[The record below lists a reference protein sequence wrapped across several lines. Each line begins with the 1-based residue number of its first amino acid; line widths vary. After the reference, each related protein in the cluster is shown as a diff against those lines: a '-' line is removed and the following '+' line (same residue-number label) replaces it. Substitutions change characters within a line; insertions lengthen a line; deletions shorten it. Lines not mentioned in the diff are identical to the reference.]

1 MPRYRVW
8 NVEDEQGLE
17 PNEIVTL
24 GWTFNEASHEAAAER
39 YARDDDDTPF
49 YDGTTWVV
57 VTEDV
62 ETGARQCHKITLK
75 IRVCFDVERVAR

>member
-49 YDGTTWVV
+49 CDGTTWVV

-62 ETGARQCHKITLK
+62 ETGTRQSHKITLK
-75 IRVCFDVERVAR
+75 IKVCFDVERVAR

>member
-49 YDGTTWVV
+49 DDGTTWVV

-62 ETGARQCHKITLK
+62 ETGTRQSHKITLK
-75 IRVCFDVERVAR
+75 IKVCFDVERVAR